1 MAKKKA
7 SAASESRRK
16 RRSPEQMIA
25 DLQAQIE
32 SVKARAQARE
42 LKESPAMKR
51 TLTLVRGLNKAIAE
65 ATEEKNSGLQ
75 KALKSAHATLSDFL
89 ADQGVRPPKPRKSRG
104 RRPRS

>member
-7 SAASESRRK
+7 SAAGESRRK
-16 RRSPEQMIA
+16 RRSPEEMIA

-32 SVKARAQARE
+32 SVKIRAQARE

-51 TLTLVRGLNKAIAE
+51 TLMLVRGLNKAMAE
-65 ATEEKNSGLQ
+65 AAEEKNNGLQ
-75 KALKSAHATLSDFL
+75 GALKDAHRALADFL
-89 ADQGVRPPKPRKSRG
+89 AKQGVRPPKPRKPRG

>member
-7 SAASESRRK
+7 SAAGESRRK
-16 RRSPEQMIA
+16 RRSPEEMIA

-32 SVKARAQARE
+32 AVKVRAQARE

-51 TLTLVRGLNKAIAE
+51 TLTIVRGLNKAMAE
-65 ATEEKNSGLQ
+65 AAEEKNGGLQ
-75 KALKSAHATLSDFL
+75 HALNDAHDALARFL
-89 ADQGVRPPKPRKSRG
+89 QNQGVRPPKPRKPRG